1 MVSWSNQSRGLRET
15 ANAPRACT
23 ERSRSSQ
30 RVYRI
35 KETVICK
42 NCKKMKIDKQLLDT
56 LSSQAKE
63 NPRLRQN
70 YDLRN
75 SENDNS
81 QRMLN
86 ALEPGTIMPIH
97 RHRNSSETVVIVRGS
112 LIERFYDENGYV
124 TEEVL
129 MCPGGETPI
138 VNVEKGRWHSLE
150 CLEPNTVIFASK
162 DRAWQPLSEEDIM
175 ML

>member
-1 MVSWSNQSRGLRET
+1 
-15 ANAPRACT
+15 
-23 ERSRSSQ
+23 
-30 RVYRI
+30 
-35 KETVICK
+35 
-42 NCKKMKIDKQLLDT
+42 MKIDKNLLDI
-56 LSSQAKE
+56 LSSQAKA

-97 RHRNSSETVVIVRGS
+97 RHRNSSETVVIIRGS
-112 LIERFYDENGYV
+112 LIERFYDDKGNI

-129 MCPGGETPI
+129 MRSGGDI
-138 VNVEKGRWHSLE
+138 HAIQIEKGRWHSME
-150 CLEPNTVIFASK
+150 CLESGTVFFESK
-162 DRAWQPLSEEDIM
+162 DGMYCPLGSEDVM

>member
-1 MVSWSNQSRGLRET
+1 M
-15 ANAPRACT
+15 
-23 ERSRSSQ
+23 
-30 RVYRI
+30 I
-35 KETVICK
+35 
-42 NCKKMKIDKQLLDT
+42 IDNQLLDT
-56 LSSQAKE
+56 LSSQAKA

-86 ALEPGTIMPIH
+86 ALEPGTVMPIH

-112 LIERFYDENGYV
+112 LIERFYDEERNV

-129 MCPGGETPI
+129 MAPLSLHSLPSILEGECNEPTIPM
-138 VNVEKGRWHSLE
+138 VQVEKGRWHSLE
-150 CLEPNTVIFASK
+150 CLETGTVLFESK
-162 DRAWQPLSEEDIM
+162 DGKYEPLTEEDIM
-175 ML
+175 R